1 MDVTTVLSGLNTAQ
15 EQAVTSDS
23 RHLLVLAGAGSG
35 KTRVLVHRIAWKV
48 QVEGASPYAIL
59 AVTFT
64 NKAAREMRERIDQLI
79 GMAPQAMWVGTFH
92 GIAHRLLKAHYQEA
106 KLPENFQILDSDDQ
120 FRMVKR
126 VMRALDLDEQ
136 RWAPKQIQ
144 WWINGQKDE
153 GLRAAHIQE
162 SGDPTLAT
170 MLRVYRDY
178 EELCQR
184 LGVIDFA
191 ELLLRS
197 LELWRDNPALL
208 DHYQTRFQHI
218 LVDEFQDTNAVQYG
232 WLRLLAGKRS
242 QLTAVGDDDQ
252 SIYGWRGARI
262 ENILSYEKDFP
273 VVETIRLEQNYRST
287 ANILNAANAVIVKN
301 SDRLGKQLWTEAGDG
316 DLISLYAAFNE
327 RDEARFVADQ
337 VSAGVAQGRRLDEMA
352 VLYRSNA
359 QSRILEEALL
369 QSDIAYRI
377 YGGQR
382 FYERMEIRNAL
393 AYLRLIQNRDDD
405 PAFERV
411 INTPTRGIGE
421 RTLDAVRTAARSQQ
435 VSLWQAA
442 KQLCESGLAAR
453 AATALQTFINLI
465 EQLDSEA
472 GELTLGELAE
482 HMTARTGLTDFHAK
496 ERGERGQ
503 ARVENLQ
510 ELVTACRNFEAEDE
524 QLSVLGQFLDQVALD
539 AGDHQ
544 AEQDQ
549 DAVQLMTLHSAKGL
563 EFPVVFLVGMEEN
576 LFPHKMSIEEPG
588 RLEEERRLAYVGI
601 TRARESL
608 QLSFAESRTMFGTE
622 SFNSISRFVRDIPSE
637 LIQEVR
643 LNNSVARPT
652 SYAAQP
658 SMSDGGSEGF
668 ALGQQVLHS
677 VYGEGTILNFE
688 GQGARARVQVAF
700 EAAGT
705 KILILASANLTAI

>member
-1 MDVTTVLSGLNTAQ
+1 
-15 EQAVTSDS
+15 
-23 RHLLVLAGAGSG
+23 
-35 KTRVLVHRIAWKV
+35 
-48 QVEGASPYAIL
+48 
-59 AVTFT
+59 
-64 NKAAREMRERIDQLI
+64 
-79 GMAPQAMWVGTFH
+79 
-92 GIAHRLLKAHYQEA
+92 
-106 KLPENFQILDSDDQ
+106 
-120 FRMVKR
+120 
-126 VMRALDLDEQ
+126 
-136 RWAPKQIQ
+136 
-144 WWINGQKDE
+144 
-153 GLRAAHIQE
+153 
-162 SGDPTLAT
+162 
-170 MLRVYRDY
+170 
-178 EELCQR
+178 
-184 LGVIDFA
+184 
-191 ELLLRS
+191 
-197 LELWRDNPALL
+197 
-208 DHYQTRFQHI
+208 
-218 LVDEFQDTNAVQYG
+218 
-232 WLRLLAGKRS
+232 
-242 QLTAVGDDDQ
+242 
-252 SIYGWRGARI
+252 
-262 ENILSYEKDFP
+262 
-273 VVETIRLEQNYRST
+273 
-287 ANILNAANAVIVKN
+287 
-301 SDRLGKQLWTEAGDG
+301 
-316 DLISLYAAFNE
+316 
-327 RDEARFVADQ
+327 
-337 VSAGVAQGRRLDEMA
+337 
-352 VLYRSNA
+352 
-359 QSRILEEALL
+359 
-369 QSDIAYRI
+369 
-377 YGGQR
+377 
-382 FYERMEIRNAL
+382 
-393 AYLRLIQNRDDD
+393 
-405 PAFERV
+405 
-411 INTPTRGIGE
+411 
-421 RTLDAVRTAARSQQ
+421 
-435 VSLWQAA
+435 
-442 KQLCESGLAAR
+442 
-453 AATALQTFINLI
+453 
-465 EQLDSEA
+465 
-472 GELTLGELAE
+472 
-482 HMTARTGLTDFHAK
+482 MTARTGLTDFHAK

>member
-1 MDVTTVLSGLNTAQ
+1 MDVTTLLSGLNPAQ
-15 EQAVTSDS
+15 QQAVTSDS

-48 QVEGASPYAIL
+48 QVDGASPYAIL

-79 GMAPQAMWVGTFH
+79 GMAPNAMWVGTFH
-92 GIAHRLLKAHYQEA
+92 GLAHRLLRAHYQEA

-120 FRMVKR
+120 LRMVKR

-153 GLRAAHIQE
+153 GLRAGHIQE

-197 LELWRDNPALL
+197 LELWRDNPELL
-208 DHYQTRFQHI
+208 DHYQSRFQHI

-232 WLRLLAGKRS
+232 WLRLLAGNRC

-262 ENILSYEKDFP
+262 ENILSYEKDFAA
-273 VVETIRLEQNYRST
+273 VETIKLEQNYRST

-301 SDRLGKQLWTEAGDG
+301 SDRLGKQLWTESGEG
-316 DLISLYAAFNE
+316 ELISLYAAFNE
-327 RDEARFVADQ
+327 RDEARYVADQ
-337 VSAGVAQGRRLDEMA
+337 IAAGVANGRRLDEMA

-359 QSRILEEALL
+359 QSRVLEEALL

-382 FYERMEIRNAL
+382 FYERLEIRNAL
-393 AYLRLIQNRDDD
+393 AYLRLVQNRDDD

-411 INTPTRGIGE
+411 VNTPTRGIGD
-421 RTLDAVRTAARSQQ
+421 RTLDAVRSKARADQI
-435 VSLWQAA
+435 SLWQAA
-442 KQLCESGLAAR
+442 LALRSDGLAAR
-453 AATALQTFINLI
+453 AAGSLGSFIELI
-465 EQLDSEA
+465 DRLADEA
-472 GELTLGELAE
+472 EELVFRELVE
-482 HMTARTGLTDFHAK
+482 HIVSRSGLIDFHAK

-510 ELVTACRNFEAEDE
+510 ELVTASGNFQAEDE
-524 QLSVLGQFLDQVALD
+524 EQSVLSQFLDQVALD

-576 LFPHKMSIEEPG
+576 LFPHKMSIDEPG

-601 TRARESL
+601 TRAREAL

-622 SFNSISRFVRDIPSE
+622 SFNSVSRFVRDIPSE
-637 LIQEVR
+637 YLQEVR
-643 LNNSVARPT
+643 LNNAVARPT

-658 SMSDGGSEGF
+658 SLSDSGSEGF
-668 ALGQQVLHS
+668 ALGQQVLHGT
-677 VYGEGTILNFE
+677 YGEGTILNFE

-700 EAAGT
+700 EGVGT
-705 KILILASANLTAI
+705 KILILASANLTAL